1 MLRRGGTQPGH
12 SAARAWCM
20 GEGAEGE
27 RVERQAGRG
36 GNRASVQWHLTDC
49 MLNPHHH
56 PAVSGCCSHLTDEE
70 TEASLLV
77 HLFQDLN
84 SPLWLVHEALDSRLN
99 LRPLLWC
106 HADLTLYPREPVAHS
121 INTCR
126 CSQPSHLV
134 CISPQAVGMLQACT
148 CAPESSGSE
157 SPSEAGLGQCPSGA
171 QSREGWC
178 VARARGLVPGEER
191 ELLGEAERRWGPP
204 AGLASLDAILSF
216 L

>member
-1 MLRRGGTQPGH
+1 MR
-12 SAARAWCM
+12 
-20 GEGAEGE
+20 
-27 RVERQAGRG
+27 
-36 GNRASVQWHLTDC
+36 WHLTGC

-77 HLFQDLN
+77 HLFQDLD

-121 INTCR
+121 IDTCG

-157 SPSEAGLGQCPSGA
+157 SPSEAGLGQCPSGT

-178 VARARGLVPGEER
+178 AARARGLVPGEESSWVR
-191 ELLGEAERRWGPP
+191 PRGGGDRLQGRHVWMPFWVSFRVCGWHQLLGQAALGMK
-204 AGLASLDAILSF
+204 ST
-216 L
+216 